1 MAPLMVAVV
10 IVAEAILLPAPP
22 ISVMSTEASCEQS
35 TTGATT
41 CNVVAVVVEP
51 VLVEEEPEDVLVVV
65 LELPS
70 PPQPARLT
78 AATQMVNDV
87 RNEVAPK

>member
-1 MAPLMVAVV
+1 VVTVADA
-10 IVAEAILLPAPP
+10 IVLPAPP

-35 TTGATT
+35 MTGATT
-41 CNVVAVVVEP
+41 CSVVAVVVEP
-51 VLVEEEPEDVLVVV
+51 VLVVVEPGDVLVVA

-78 AATQMVNDV
+78 AAS
-87 RNEVAPK
+87 RW